1 MEREKRRSIL
11 VYREKEK
18 VCVTVAKVITNPYC
32 CDSKKTVVRRWLP
45 FWYMIDYDREVVL
58 DDELKSMKIYKG
70 DRIKVNY
77 RGECFVN
84 DQRFC

>member
-1 MEREKRRSIL
+1 MKREKERDIL
-11 VYREKEK
+11 LYREKGK

-32 CDSKKTVVRRWLP
+32 CDSKKKVVRRWLP
-45 FWYMIDYDREVVL
+45 FLYTTDYDGEVVL

-77 RGECFVN
+77 CGECFVN